1 MTEVTTQNRVAE
13 LMELYGITSQRQ
25 LAQIVGV
32 SQGAVFKW
40 LHNLTRPPVELA
52 DWAGVSYDWLIGRSP
67 NIWSYDMIVLRR
79 SLREKFARTNLRAVA
94 PSTRF
99 RAVVKW
105 VLEQGTVVTK
115 QTLSMFLRIDELT
128 LDMILDGKLSA
139 EWSTILRLSEYL
151 DIPPEWFEDGSPRH
165 LRKDRYDVVIQR
177 LIEERIEPD
186 DVLKIIDA
194 IVAARNRSI

>member
-1 MTEVTTQNRVAE
+1 MG
-13 LMELYGITSQRQ
+13 LYGITSQRQ

-32 SQGAVFKW
+32 TQGAVHKW
-40 LHNLTRPPVELA
+40 VHGARPPVELA
-52 DWAGVSYDWLIGRSP
+52 IWAGVSYDWLIGRSP
-67 NIWSYDMIVLRR
+67 NVWSYEMLSIRR

-105 VLEQGTVVTK
+105 VLEQDSFVTK
-115 QTLSMFLRIDELT
+115 QTLSVYLQIEEST
-128 LDMILDGKLSA
+128 LDMILDGKLSV
-139 EWSTILRLSEYL
+139 EWATILRLSEYL

-165 LRKDRYDVVIQR
+165 LRKDRYDIVIQR
-177 LIEERIEPD
+177 LIEEKIEPD